1 MPQGYVKSANRV
13 LIDDLSG
20 QGQVREFEIGANATI
35 AKMLPGNAVVTDTL
49 ADAVKEGGAK
59 ADSIVGVLEIGP
71 KNNLTTAYGA
81 VGDQC
86 RVLQGHFIAQIRLKA
101 SENVSID
108 SLLVS
113 AADGQFAKLAV
124 GVIGGQGAILARALE
139 ASNVTTI
146 AYILAEVWT
155 AGWEAAAAS

>member
-1 MPQGYVKSANRV
+1 MPQGYVKPANRI
-13 LIDDLSG
+13 LLDDLGG
-20 QGQVREFEIGANATI
+20 QGQVREFETGANATE
-35 AKMLPGNAVVTDTL
+35 AKMLPGNAVIVDTL
-49 ADAVKEGGAK
+49 ADAVKEAGAK

-71 KNNLTTAYGA
+71 TNNLITAYGA
-81 VGDQC
+81 AAQC

-101 SENVSID
+101 SENVSIE

-124 GVIGGQGAILARALE
+124 GAIGGQGAILAKALE

-146 AYILAEVWT
+146 AYITAEVWT

>member
-1 MPQGYVKSANRV
+1 MPQGYVKPANRV
-13 LIDDLSG
+13 LVDDLGG
-20 QGQVREFEIGANATI
+20 QGQIREFEVGANATA
-35 AKMLPGNAVVTDTL
+35 AKMLPGNAVITDTL
-49 ADAVKEGGAK
+49 ADAVKEAGAK

-71 KNNLTTAYGA
+71 TNNLTTAYTA
-81 VGDQC
+81 AAQC

-101 SENVSID
+101 SENIAID
-108 SLLVS
+108 ALLVS

-124 GVIGGQGAILARALE
+124 GVIGGQGAIVARALE
-139 ASNVTTI
+139 ASNVTTV